1 MKYSEGLV
9 AVNVGARP
17 SVLKGEL
24 VNKNCREEPVCLK
37 YSEGL
42 VLVNVGAHPSV
53 LKGELVNKN
62 CREEPVCL
70 KYSEGLVLVN
80 NRSSSVRVEWRA
92 RQ

>member
-1 MKYSEGLV
+1 MLS
-9 AVNVGARP
+9 
-17 SVLKGEL
+17 GEL
-24 VNKNCREEPVCLK
+24 VNGSYREEPVCLK

-42 VLVNVGAHPSV
+42 VAVNVGAHPSV

-70 KYSEGLVLVN
+70 KYSEGLVIVN
-80 NRSSSVRVEWRA
+80 NRSSSICIEGRA